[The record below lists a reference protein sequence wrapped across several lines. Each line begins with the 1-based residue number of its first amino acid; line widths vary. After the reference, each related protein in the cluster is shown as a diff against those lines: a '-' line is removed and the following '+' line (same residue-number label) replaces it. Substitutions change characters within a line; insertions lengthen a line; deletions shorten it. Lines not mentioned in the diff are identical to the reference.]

1 MLLDQ
6 LVETIE
12 TLKFRIQDHRA
23 VLQGSEAQTRLSLID
38 PLLRAL
44 GWDISDPAMVRPEY
58 VLSGK
63 RADYALL
70 NGQGQ
75 VAVFLEAKRLDEQ
88 LSPSHRSQL
97 AAYATELGIKYS
109 ALTNG
114 DQWEVYDNS
123 QMVPIEERRILNT
136 SIVDYPSTKCALQ
149 LLLLWRPNMA
159 LGQPMKASEPLLG
172 TEPDS
177 SPVQPRVE
185 TPARPPASG
194 VPGTGWITLRDVDT
208 TGDVIR
214 PSVMRFPDGEE
225 RLVTMWMD
233 ILREVAEY
241 LVRDGALNP
250 GICPIPDKKYPSS
263 VYVVNVRPEHPN
275 GSGFPRSRELSNGLF
290 LNGWG
295 RVKEYVGRSIG
306 LMEHLDREPSS
317 VHLKVG

>member
-12 TLKFRIQDHRA
+12 TLRSRIQDHRA

-38 PLLRAL
+38 PLLQAL
-44 GWDISDPAMVRPEY
+44 GWDISDPSMVRPEY

-70 NGQGQ
+70 NGQG
-75 VAVFLEAKRLDEQ
+75 VVVVFLEAKRLDEQ
-88 LSPSHRSQL
+88 LSPVYRSQVTG
-97 AAYATELGIKYS
+97 YANDLGIRYP

-136 SIVDYPSTKCALQ
+136 SIAGYPSAKCALQ
-149 LLLLWRPNMA
+149 FLLLWRPNMA
-159 LGQPMKASEPLLG
+159 PGQPMEASEPLLG
-172 TEPDS
+172 TEFKG

-185 TPARPPASG
+185 TPARPPASA
-194 VPGTGWITLRDVDT
+194 VPAAGWITLRDVDT
-208 TGDVIR
+208 TRNVIR
-214 PSVMRFPDGEE
+214 PSAIRFPDGEE
-225 RLVTMWMD
+225 RRVTMWLD
-233 ILREVAEY
+233 ILREVAEH
-241 LVRDGALNP
+241 LVREGALNP
-250 GICPIPDKKYPSS
+250 GSCPIPDRKYPDS
-263 VYVVNVRPEHPN
+263 VYVVNVRPEYPD
-275 GSGFPRSRELSNGLF
+275 GSSFYRPRELSNGLF

-295 RVKEYVGRSIG
+295 RVKEYVGRSIA
-306 LMEHLDREPSS
+306 LMEHLGRDPSS